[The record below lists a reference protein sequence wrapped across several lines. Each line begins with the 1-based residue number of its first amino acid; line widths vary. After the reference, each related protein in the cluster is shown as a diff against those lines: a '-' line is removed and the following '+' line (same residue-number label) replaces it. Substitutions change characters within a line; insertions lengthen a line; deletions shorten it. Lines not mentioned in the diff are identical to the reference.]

1 MARPKG
7 SKNKTKDP
15 TSAVA
20 DTVASPEDITPKST
34 AAGELPPAGEPHF
47 KSRLSLLNEV
57 NESNIELSKEEE
69 ADPDA
74 GGESTD
80 ETTGTTG
87 EDAGDTDE
95 TGAAPTAEPDKK
107 EIPAVA
113 KRKLTIDGVEKEFT
127 EDQVIA
133 MAQKNGSADSRL
145 AEATRIL
152 EDARRTTATR
162 QGADDPATPA
172 DAGRNRQL
180 PGSAGVDEMVQEVT
194 DALLYGDR
202 DKVAESISKLL
213 SQGRQSATPTFNPQ
227 DIRATV
233 SETIAFERAKTAL
246 ETPADQGGFADVW
259 TDPMLRAMFE
269 RREAELRDGN
279 PSKGTTKDQRPYLE
293 LYTSIATELRQWR
306 DDLVKKHSTTGLEN
320 RDHSKRLAAV
330 VRGGGGK
337 PPATNAPTPILSLDE
352 KLVQM
357 RKARGLN

>member
-20 DTVASPEDITPKST
+20 DTVASPEDTAPKNT
-34 AAGELPPAGEPHF
+34 ADEELPPTGEPHF

-57 NESNIELSKEEE
+57 NDSNKERLEEDDES
-69 ADPDA
+69 
-74 GGESTD
+74 GD
-80 ETTGTTG
+80 EPAS
-87 EDAGDTDE
+87 EVE
-95 TGAAPTAEPDKK
+95 PAAVTEPEPEK
-107 EIPAVA
+107 PAVA
-113 KRKLTIDGVEKEFT
+113 KRKLVIDGVEKEFT
-127 EDQVIA
+127 DEQIIA

-152 EDARRTTATR
+152 EDARRNTATR
-162 QGADDPATPA
+162 QGAGDPATPA
-172 DAGRNRQL
+172 DAGQNRQL

-202 DKVAESISKLL
+202 EKVAESISKLL
-213 SQGRQSATPTFNPQ
+213 GQGRQPATPTFNPQ

-246 ETPADQGGFADVW
+246 ETPSDQGGFADVW

-279 PSKGTTKDQRPYLE
+279 PSKGTPKDQRPYLE

-337 PPATNAPTPILSLDE
+337 PPATNAPIPILSLDE
-352 KLVQM
+352 KLAQM